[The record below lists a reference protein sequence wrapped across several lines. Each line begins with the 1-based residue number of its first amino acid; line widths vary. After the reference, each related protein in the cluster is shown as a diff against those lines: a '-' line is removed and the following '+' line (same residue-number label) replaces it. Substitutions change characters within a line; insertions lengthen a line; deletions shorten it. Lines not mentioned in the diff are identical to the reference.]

1 MCVRI
6 YLSIYSQRHITLYI
20 NRFASEASLQAII
33 ALFIV
38 SHAYH
43 TYVRV
48 YTNPSTLNIVSHFWL
63 IDLHQRR
70 HIEASH
76 LSSARHTC
84 PICVRAHTYPST
96 LMCVRIYV
104 SIYSSTS
111 YRSIS
116 VTARHHGSLWRASYV
131 PHLYRQIYP
140 SIYSQYLITLFAQE
154 LSREASC
161 RRSYISLACH
171 TYPIY
176 VCVYTYPS
184 ALNI

>member
-1 MCVRI
+1 VSHVCVRI

-38 SHAYH
+38 SHASH
-43 TYVRV
+43 IYVRV

-84 PICVRAHTYPST
+84 PICVCAHTYPQGI
-96 LMCVRIYV
+96 R
-104 SIYSSTS
+104 
-111 YRSIS
+111 
-116 VTARHHGSLWRASYV
+116 V
-131 PHLYRQIYP
+131 P
-140 SIYSQYLITLFAQE
+140 
-154 LSREASC
+154 
-161 RRSYISLACH
+161 
-171 TYPIY
+171 Y
-176 VCVYTYPS
+176 VCVHIPIHLLSCVRVYYPS
-184 ALNI
+184 TLKHRIAVSACLRGIIALFGAHRMCHICIDRYTHPSTRNISSHCLLKNCQERRHAGDHTSL